1 MEDTRD
7 LDIKGEFSG
16 DRQTDSNSALENQAI
31 LEIIGVKK
39 TFAVQ
44 GGFFRGEQSQVH
56 ALNDVNLTIRRG
68 ETLGLVGE
76 SGCGKSTLGRLIMHL
91 DTPTAGRILFQGQDL
106 FMLDRHALKNYFRRV
121 QLIFQD
127 PQASL
132 NPRKTAG
139 NAIAEPLTIFKAAPP
154 DQVREQ
160 VAHIMET
167 VGLSR
172 DQINRYPHE
181 FSGGQRQRIG
191 IARAISLKP
200 EVIVA
205 DEPVSSLDVSIQ
217 AQILNLLKELQQSF
231 GLTYLFITHD
241 LGVVRHM
248 SDRIAVMY
256 LGRIVELAENQDL
269 YEHPFH
275 PYTQALFSAVL
286 TPHPGRQ
293 RKRSLL
299 KGDTSDPFDRLA
311 GCPFYPRCPE
321 GRVGCKE
328 SSPEFIEVSRGHFV
342 ACHLCT
348 EKKSV

>member
-1 MEDTRD
+1 MESTRD
-7 LDIKGEFSG
+7 PDINGKPT
-16 DRQTDSNSALENQAI
+16 TDSRVFSSESSGSPAI
-31 LEIIGVKK
+31 LEIIGLKK
-39 TFAVQ
+39 TFTVQ
-44 GGFFRGEQSQVH
+44 RGFFSGEPVQVH
-56 ALNDVNLTIRRG
+56 ALNGVNLAVHRG

-91 DTPTAGRILFQGQDL
+91 DTPTEGQILFHGQDI
-106 FMLDRHALKNYFRRV
+106 FTFDRRALKDYFRRV

-139 NAIAEPLTIFKAAPP
+139 NAVAEPLSIHEVVPT
-154 DQVREQ
+154 DQIQER
-160 VAHIMET
+160 VAQLMET

-172 DQINRYPHE
+172 DQMNRYPHE

-200 EVIVA
+200 ELIIA

-217 AQILNLLKELQQSF
+217 AQILNLLKKLQQSF
-231 GLTYLFITHD
+231 GLTYIFITHD

-256 LGRIVELAENQDL
+256 LGRIVELAENREL
-269 YEHPFH
+269 YEHPLH
-275 PYTQALFSAVL
+275 PYTRALFSAVPVPDPERRAKRLLL
-286 TPHPGRQ
+286 T
-293 RKRSLL
+293 
-299 KGDTSDPFDRLA
+299 GDTSGHFNQLT

-321 GRVGCKE
+321 RREQCDN
-328 SSPEFIEVSRGHFV
+328 SSPELSEKSNGHFV
-342 ACHLCT
+342 ACHL
-348 EKKSV
+348 